1 MVLPANFQSWEHLQ
15 DVIRKVHNK
24 AVKEE
29 FSDTDDDDIS
39 TPRSSL
45 KQACLI
51 QDNDTSEIVSI
62 RMMFYYFSLRKAQ
75 DLQQPYYGMPIE
87 EVQVKRKTKP
97 KIELYFLE
105 DLNDIEPGYAPV
117 SGEISFRLMDETS
130 NSLSESN
137 LTVYANK
144 IKSIFGAGDG
154 LVWRKGKEMV
164 TYSDWE
170 KGYQLQIL
178 CRDKNDGKTLI
189 SKVLDLQ
196 NHTPDWAKAN
206 LNKTEDEVQAYPIN
220 PGTQVILGKSRK
232 KPRRRP
238 IADVRFRYATIHIHG
253 IPLPIPLFDLS
264 GVFLNPIVK
273 N

>member
-1 MVLPANFQSWEHLQ
+1 MPTPENFQPWEHLQ
-15 DVIRKVHNK
+15 DVIKKVHNK
-24 AVKEE
+24 LVKEE
-29 FSDTDDDDIS
+29 FSDANDDDIS

-45 KQACLI
+45 KQACLV
-51 QDNDTSEIVSI
+51 QDNDTVGIVLM
-62 RMMFYYFSLRKAQ
+62 RMMVYYYSLRKAQ

-87 EVQVKRKTKP
+87 EAQVKRKTKP

-105 DLNDIEPGYAPV
+105 DLNDIEPGYSPV

-130 NSLSESN
+130 TSLTEAKLLS
-137 LTVYANK
+137 YGNK
-144 IKSIFGAGDG
+144 IKSIFATGNGYI
-154 LVWRKGKEMV
+154 WRKGKEMV

-178 CRDKNDGKTLI
+178 CRDKTDGKQLI
-189 SKVLDLQ
+189 NKVLDIQ
-196 NHTPDWAKAN
+196 NDTPDWAKAN
-206 LNKTEDEVQAYPIN
+206 LNKNEEESQAFPTN
-220 PGTQVILGKSRK
+220 PGIQLILGKSRK

-253 IPLPIPLFDLS
+253 ITLPIPLVDLS